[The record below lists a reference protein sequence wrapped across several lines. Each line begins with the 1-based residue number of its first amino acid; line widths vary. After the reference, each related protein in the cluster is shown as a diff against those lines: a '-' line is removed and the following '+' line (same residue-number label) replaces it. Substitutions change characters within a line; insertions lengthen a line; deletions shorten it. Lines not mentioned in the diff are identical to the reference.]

1 MAIPLTIL
9 TGFLGAGKTT
19 LLNRIL
25 NAEHGQRIAVL
36 VNDFGSINIDSQLVV
51 ETGADEMVN
60 LSNGCICCTIQGDL
74 LAALDKL
81 VRRDDPPDYI
91 VVEASGVADPIDIGL
106 TLRAA
111 PSVRIDSIITVIDAE
126 QLYTLEHEYAVLAMN
141 QVGMADIV
149 VINKVDLVQ
158 PDQLERVRAYVR
170 RIIKDAR
177 ILEAVQCQ
185 VPIELL
191 LNVGQ
196 YDDQRI
202 LSASSQDVHVHEV
215 GEAGHHHHHDHSL
228 VFDTWS
234 WVSMEPVSLKELR
247 RVVEALPASIYR
259 AKGFFYLADEPHQ
272 RAILQIVGRRVNLE
286 MGDPWGDT
294 SPFCQFV
301 LIGSHG
307 GVDQGLLQERF
318 DGTLARNAPKSE
330 VERLG
335 RKVLSWL
342 RG

>member
-25 NAEHGQRIAVL
+25 HADHGQRIAVL
-36 VNDFGSINIDSQLVV
+36 VNDFGSINIDTQLVV
-51 ETGADEMVN
+51 ETDADDMVN

-81 VRRDDPPDYI
+81 VQRDDPPDYI

-111 PSVRIDSIITVIDAE
+111 PSVRIDSVITVIDAE

-149 VINKVDLVQ
+149 IINKVDLVEEA
-158 PDQLERVRAYVR
+158 QLQRVRDYVR

-177 ILEAVQCQ
+177 IMEAVQCQ

-191 LNVGQ
+191 LNVGH
-196 YDDQRI
+196 YDDERI
-202 LSASSQDVHVHEV
+202 LTASSQDVHVHEA
-215 GEAGHHHHHDHSL
+215 GEAHHHHHHDHSL
-228 VFDTWS
+228 IFDTWS
-234 WVSMEPVSLKELR
+234 WVSMEPVSLRELQ
-247 RVVEALPASIYR
+247 RVVESLPASIYR
-259 AKGFFYLADEPHQ
+259 AKGFFYLADEPER
-272 RAILQIVGRRVNLE
+272 RAILQIVGRRANLE
-286 MGDPWGDT
+286 LGEPWGET

-307 GVDQGLLQERF
+307 GVESEVLQQRM
-318 DGTLARNAPKSE
+318 DSALARNAPKSE
-330 VERLG
+330 FERLG

>member
-25 NAEHGQRIAVL
+25 HSDHGLRIAVL

-51 ETGADEMVN
+51 ETDVEDMVN

-106 TLRAA
+106 TLRAVS
-111 PSVRIDSIITVIDAE
+111 SVRIDSVITVIDAE
-126 QLYTLEHEYAVLAMN
+126 QIYTLQHDYAVLAMN

-149 VINKVDLVQ
+149 IINKIDLVT
-158 PDQLERVRAYVR
+158 DGQLQRVRDYVH
-170 RIIKDAR
+170 RIVKDAR
-177 ILEAVQCQ
+177 ILETVQCQ

-202 LSASSQDVHVHEV
+202 LTTSTQDVHVHEV
-215 GEAGHHHHHDHSL
+215 GAQDHSHHDHSL
-228 VFDTWS
+228 IFDTWS
-234 WVSMEPVSLKELR
+234 WVNKEPVSLKALQR
-247 RVVEALPASIYR
+247 FIKSLPASVYR
-259 AKGFFYLADEPHQ
+259 AKGVFYLADDPEH
-272 RAILQIVGRRVNLE
+272 RAILQVVGRRVNLE
-286 MGDPWGDT
+286 MGEPWGET
-294 SPFCQFV
+294 PPSSQFV
-301 LIGSHG
+301 LISAHG
-307 GVDQGLLQERF
+307 GVDHEVLQEQM
-318 DGTLARNAPKSE
+318 TNILACNASKTDI
-330 VERLG
+330 ERLG
-335 RKVLSWL
+335 RKILSWL